1 MKEKNINIE
10 KNLIFYGIELNEL
23 SIKKLELFN
32 ETKYVNWIRNHR
44 KFRKFQKSEDN
55 EKLLIEKSITIHQH
69 GLNFLI
75 QSMARLKFNL
85 NGKILT
91 ETQILDLLSSTD
103 GKVRKEAA
111 KVFGET
117 LKENIFFSFIMNTIS
132 KDLDIDKNIRVLSS
146 RIIKTFVKSNR
157 KVRC

>member
-1 MKEKNINIE
+1 M
-10 KNLIFYGIELNEL
+10 IFYGIELNEL

-55 EKLLIEKSITIHQH
+55 EKLLIEKSITSTSAWVK
-69 GLNFLI
+69 FFD

-117 LKENIFFSFIMNTIS
+117 LKENIFNFFFYNEYNL
-132 KDLDIDKNIRVLSS
+132 KRS
-146 RIIKTFVKSNR
+146 RY
-157 KVRC
+157 